1 MAGPSNDNNLKS
13 QISNLKEFFIYISR
27 YFLQSFQIF
36 NLADLKDQGMKN
48 LISIYQRKRMAGPS
62 NDNNLK
68 SQISVYQRKRMAG
81 PSNDNNLKSQISRNF
96 SLISPAT
103 FYNLSKYLIW
113 QI

>member
-13 QISNLKEFFIYISR
+13 QISNLKEFFINISR

-68 SQISVYQRKRMAG
+68 SQIS
-81 PSNDNNLKSQISRNF
+81 RNF
-96 SLISPAT
+96 SLIFPAT